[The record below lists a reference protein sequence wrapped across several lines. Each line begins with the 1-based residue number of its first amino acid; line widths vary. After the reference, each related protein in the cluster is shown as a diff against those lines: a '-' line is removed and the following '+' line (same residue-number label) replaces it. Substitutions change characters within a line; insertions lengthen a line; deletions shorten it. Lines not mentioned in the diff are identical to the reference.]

1 MTNAQYLSPFSPQ
14 ARAALCA
21 LLARRPE
28 LYGIGVTPALVCGV
42 KENA

>member
-1 MTNAQYLSPFSPQ
+1 MNYQSPYGPQ

-28 LYGIGVTPALVCGV
+28 LYGIGVTPHLVVAV